1 MTQLSYDV
9 KTSYMHAPLGAP
21 EPRRYQIG
29 EQSGVQ
35 KIVISVSKSYIHR
48 GKRFR
53 HRQATK
59 KKWHVYYYEMDH
71 KDGKYRLKTKRVN
84 WLQAMYFKTQRKHRF
99 KYYCTECGSAAVAF
113 LKSKRSTL
121 ECPNCGR

>member
-1 MTQLSYDV
+1 MTQLSYNV

-53 HRQATK
+53 HLQATK
-59 KKWHVYYYEMDH
+59 KNWHVYYYEMDRN
-71 KDGKYRLKTKRVN
+71 DKYRTKTRRVN
-84 WLQAMYFKTQRKHRF
+84 WHQAMYIKKQSKHRF
-99 KYYCTECGSAAVAF
+99 NYYCTENGSAA
-113 LKSKRSTL
+113 
-121 ECPNCGR
+121 